1 MTEKRNGPLYRR
13 LLQIRH
19 SSISDDK
26 VDIIYNIQHLFGWYL
41 MLDAV
46 YGSRQNPSASWQ
58 YTVFES
64 LIYNCMHALVS
75 GPNFWQWQR
84 SGGGEWP

>member
-26 VDIIYNIQHLFGWYL
+26 VDIIYNIQHLFW
-41 MLDAV
+41 M
-46 YGSRQNPSASWQ
+46 
-58 YTVFES
+58 VFNAGCSVWLTPKSFSIVAIYS
-64 LIYNCMHALVS
+64 LRVTDI
-75 GPNFWQWQR
+75 
-84 SGGGEWP
+84 